1 MFTGIIES
9 LGVVAA
15 LRPEGSNLHITIR
28 ASISNELKIDQ
39 SVSHNG
45 VCLTVVQAGDGMHT
59 VTAVDETLQRSN
71 LGQLQT
77 GDVINLE
84 RCLRIGDRLDGHM
97 VQGHVD
103 ATARLLSA
111 EDQQGSWL
119 LTFGFEPAR
128 GRYIVNKGSISL
140 NGISLTVFGVTEN
153 TFSVAIIPYTWEH
166 TNLSKLKAGDYVNVE
181 FDIIGKYVEKMMRG
195 QKGPA

>member
-119 LTFGFEPAR
+119 LTFGFEPAH

-166 TNLSKLKAGDYVNVE
+166 TNLSKLKAGDTVNVE

-195 QKGPA
+195 

>member
-119 LTFGFEPAR
+119 LTFGFEPAH

-195 QKGPA
+195 